1 MADLRISELAALA
14 GANLAAGDL
23 LAIADASASETKK
36 ITVTDL
42 VGNATTLIADA
53 TIPGAKI
60 LFNTGQ
66 IGGTAIT
73 AGTLGTA
80 QLTDDAVTA
89 AKLANEST
97 VDLVTTL
104 PASGA
109 FVGQL
114 ALDTDDSKVY
124 CWNGTSWVSFKA
136 AGSIN
141 TVIGDS
147 AGLVNLTVATSG
159 DQVTITTS
167 LDNTGAAAQF
177 LAGPTADAG
186 AVSYRAIAG
195 ADLPTATTSA
205 KGGVIVNG
213 NGLAMSGDTITI
225 DNSVT
230 AETSI
235 HHIVQYDAN
244 GLITAGRAIIGAD
257 VPLATASVVGV
268 SRPGS
273 GLNIDGSG
281 TLNHANSITG
291 GTGTKVTFDTE
302 GHIVSDEALV
312 DTDIPNLPAS
322 KITSGTF
329 DAARLGSKTVSGA
342 KIADYTVSLFG
353 EAQPTAE
360 HIGQFFFNP
369 LTRDL
374 FLWDGNVY
382 QPVGISA
389 GEIILAGTY
398 NANTNL
404 LDSVTAEGAAAGFIS
419 GSALPAAAT
428 ENSRYY
434 VVVSQSGTGTAPA
447 PTVSLEPP
455 DILLSNG
462 SSYIL
467 IETSETITA
476 QTASNVSFSA
486 TGNIASTNVQ
496 GAIVELDNEKVSKA
510 GDTMTGN
517 LLLDDA
523 NLVFEGAT
531 ANDFETTL
539 TVVDPTADRT
549 ITLPNA
555 SGTVLLSGAGGIV
568 NADISASAEIAVS
581 KLADGDARQL
591 LQTDAAGT
599 GVEWA
604 SNIDIPGTLDVTGA
618 ATFDSSVA
626 VTGALTKS
634 GSNVVTVGDTGTVT
648 STMILNGTIVDAD
661 INASAA
667 IAKTKISG
675 TAITAADT
683 GTVTS
688 TMIADGTI
696 VDGDINA
703 AASISASKIE
713 AATTTNA
720 GVVQL
725 TDSTSST
732 STTTAATPNS
742 VKSAYDLANAAFPA
756 NGGAITGDVTLN
768 AQVDLRFA
776 DSDSS
781 NWVAFQAPATI
792 ASNVTWTLP
801 AADGTSGQVLSTD
814 GAGALSWATAA
825 GGGGDKIEEGN
836 TSAEVI
842 DTGSDGRF
850 VVTTEGTERLRCD
863 SSGRLLVGTSST
875 LAVGSESHI
884 LQTETTGHSVSHTR
898 HGGTLGAAGP
908 VFSFARSRGT
918 TAGSVT
924 AVVDGDNLGY
934 IMFHGA
940 NGTDFSNRAAWI
952 ACEVDGTPFSGGDT
966 TDLPGRLVFSTT
978 ADGASSPVERMRID
992 NVGSVFTY
1000 NASGN
1005 SFEVGN
1011 GQGAG
1016 TTNALL
1022 VGRYSSTA
1030 TANGTNSIL
1039 VWTNGNIQNTN
1050 NSYGAIS
1057 DIKLKENIV
1066 DASSQWD
1073 DLKALQ
1079 VRNYNFK
1086 EGQTHTQI
1094 GLVAQE
1100 VELVSP
1106 GLVSESP
1113 DRDEEGNDL
1122 GATTK
1127 SVNYSVLYMK
1137 AVKALQEAM
1146 ERIETLEAKVAA
1158 LEGV

>member
-177 LAGPTADAG
+177 LAGPTANAG

-398 NANTNL
+398 NASTNL
-404 LDSVTAEGAAAGFIS
+404 LDSATAEGAAAGFIS

-434 VVVSQSGTGTAPA
+434 VVVSQSGTGTSPA

-496 GAIVELDNEKVSKA
+496 GALAEVDSEKVAKA

-517 LLLDDA
+517 LLLDNA

-549 ITLPNA
+549 ITLPDA

-667 IAKTKISG
+667 IAGSKIQ
-675 TAITAADT
+675 
-683 GTVTS
+683 
-688 TMIADGTI
+688 
-696 VDGDINA
+696 
-703 AASISASKIE
+703 AASTS
-713 AATTTNA
+713 NA
-720 GVVQL
+720 GAVQL

-732 STTTAATPNS
+732 STTTAATPNA
-742 VKSAYDLANAAFPA
+742 VKSAYDLADAALPKA
-756 NGGAITGDVTLN
+756 GGALTGDVTLN
-768 AQVDLRFA
+768 AQSDLRFA
-776 DSDSS
+776 DADSS
-781 NWVAFQAPATI
+781 NWVAFQGPATVS
-792 ASNVTWTLP
+792 SNVTWTLP
-801 AADGTSGQVLSTD
+801 SADGTTGQVLSTN
-814 GAGALSWATAA
+814 GSGTLSWATAA
-825 GGGGDKIEEGN
+825 AGGASVTTSDTAPSSPSDGDLWYDSVGGRTYVYYQDPNGSQWVDASPQGGGGTGGKILQ
-836 TSAEVI
+836 
-842 DTGSDGRF
+842 
-850 VVTTEGTERLRCD
+850 VVTGTYNTQTAFTTTTMADVGLSASITP
-863 SSGRLLVGTSST
+863 SSTSST
-875 LAVGSESHI
+875 VLAIVNLSGLKVANQQNSINFQLLRGSTVI
-884 LQTETTGHSVSHTR
+884 A
-898 HGGTLGAAGP
+898 GGGQ
-908 VFSFARSRGT
+908 
-918 TAGSVT
+918 
-924 AVVDGDNLGY
+924 
-934 IMFHGA
+934 
-940 NGTDFSNRAAWI
+940 
-952 ACEVDGTPFSGGDT
+952 
-966 TDLPGRLVFSTT
+966 
-978 ADGASSPVERMRID
+978 
-992 NVGSVFTY
+992 Y
-1000 NASGN
+1000 NN
-1005 SFEVGN
+1005 YWVN
-1011 GQGAG
+1011 G
-1016 TTNALL
+1016 TTNA
-1022 VGRYSSTA
+1022 
-1030 TANGTNSIL
+1030 
-1039 VWTNGNIQNTN
+1039 
-1050 NSYGAIS
+1050 
-1057 DIKLKENIV
+1057 
-1066 DASSQWD
+1066 
-1073 DLKALQ
+1073 
-1079 VRNYNFK
+1079 
-1086 EGQTHTQI
+1086 
-1094 GLVAQE
+1094 
-1100 VELVSP
+1100 
-1106 GLVSESP
+1106 VSESSMP
-1113 DRDEEGNDL
+1113 TKLITYIDSPSSTSSLTYKVQACARSASTTVTLNLNDGGNAAAGSTL
-1122 GATTK
+1122 ILME
-1127 SVNYSVLYMK
+1127 V
-1137 AVKALQEAM
+1137 AV
-1146 ERIETLEAKVAA
+1146 
-1158 LEGV
+1158 